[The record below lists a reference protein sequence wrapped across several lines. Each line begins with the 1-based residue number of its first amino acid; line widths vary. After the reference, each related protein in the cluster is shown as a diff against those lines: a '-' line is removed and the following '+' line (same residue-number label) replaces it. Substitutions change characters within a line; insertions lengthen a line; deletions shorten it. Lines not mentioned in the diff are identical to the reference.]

1 MAMIKNQDF
10 SRVNLVGDFFI
21 PENESIEDIPCQ
33 NLKLIHKFF
42 SIEYE
47 FLLKTTAFSRPSFDQ
62 CRSSGVF
69 SLRRFDRFI
78 FFLMFQILQVIPI
91 LSRGLLTFQSME
103 KVHQDFKRPWIEILE
118 QGHQGQRND
127 DDEGPEQRP

>member
-1 MAMIKNQDF
+1 MGMIKNQDF

-33 NLKLIHKFF
+33 NLKLIHKYI
-42 SIEYE
+42 SIEYN
-47 FLLKTTAFSRPSFDQ
+47 FYKNIAFSRPSFDQ

-69 SLRRFDRFI
+69 SLRRVGRFI
-78 FFLMFQILQVIPI
+78 FLLIFQILEVFPI
-91 LSRGLLTFQSME
+91 LSRGLLTLQSME

-127 DDEGPEQRP
+127 DDERPEQRP